1 MSPNDSTALYK
12 GWKTETR
19 THHTETARRRDRRWA
34 GRGEGERKRERETEK
49 QEGRLT
55 EVAGPEGLLNAVCPA
70 EEDRG

>member
-1 MSPNDSTALYK
+1 MTPQLCIK
-12 GWKTETR
+12 
-19 THHTETARRRDRRWA
+19 A
-34 GRGEGERKRERETEK
+34 GRQRLGHTIQRQLGGETGGGRGGGRERERERETEK